1 MNAVH
6 FGAGN
11 IGRGFIGYLLYQSGF
26 KTCFIDVNDELV
38 NLLNDKR
45 QYIVQFA
52 NDLHEQFLVKDV
64 QGINSSIQPALVIE
78 AIVNAEIVSTAVGPN
93 ILPHIA
99 KLLAQGLKKR
109 LKQSKPS
116 LTIIACENMIGG
128 SSYLKECVY
137 KELTEDEIAQ
147 FNIHYRFPN
156 AAVDCI
162 VPNQSNEDQL
172 AVIVEPFYEWIVE
185 RTEMDSSPPPIKAIT
200 YVKNL
205 EPYIE
210 RKLFT
215 VNTGHA
221 IAAYGGYLEGILPI
235 HEAVSNENVKKL
247 IVNVLQETS
256 KYLVAK
262 HGFNEQA
269 HKEYVDKIISRF
281 HNPFIPDVTT
291 RVGRSPIRKLMANDR
306 LVSPATKYVELFGE
320 VPNHLA
326 MGIAFALKYDYLE
339 DVEAKQLQ
347 ETIQLEGIQYAIEK
361 FTTIRPG
368 TGLFKAVYNHY
379 QKYSFNIIKG
389 DDFFEEKIV
398 RDSY

>member
-26 KTCFIDVNDELV
+26 KTCFIDINDELV

-64 QGINSSIQPALVIE
+64 HAINSSTHPDLVIE
-78 AIVNAEIVSTAVGPN
+78 AITKAEIVSTAVGPN
-93 ILPHIA
+93 ILPHVA

-109 LKQSKPS
+109 LKQSQPS

-128 SSYLKECVY
+128 SAYLKECVY
-137 KELTEDEIAQ
+137 KELTEDEIEQ
-147 FNIHYRFPN
+147 FNIHYHFPN

-162 VPNQSNEDQL
+162 VPNQSNEDPL
-172 AVIVEPFYEWIVE
+172 TVIVEPFYEWIVE
-185 RTEMDSSPPPIKAIT
+185 QTKMDSSYSPIKAIT
-200 YVKNL
+200 NVENL

-221 IAAYGGYLEGILPI
+221 IAAYGGYLEGIPTI
-235 HEAVSNENVKKL
+235 HEAISNENIKKL
-247 IVNVLQETS
+247 LVNALQETS
-256 KYLVAK
+256 QYLVTK

-269 HKEYVDKIISRF
+269 HQEYVDKIISRF

-320 VPNHLA
+320 VPNYLA
-326 MGIAFALKYDYLE
+326 MGIAFALKYDNLE
-339 DVEAKQLQ
+339 DLEAKHIQ
-347 ETIQLEGIQYAIEK
+347 ETIQREGIHSAIEI
-361 FTTIRPG
+361 FTSLKPG
-368 TGLFKAVYNHY
+368 TGLFEAVYDHY
-379 QKYSFNIIKG
+379 HQYSLHYNKG
-389 DDFFEEKIV
+389 G
-398 RDSY
+398 

>member
-1 MNAVH
+1 MDAVH

-26 KTCFIDVNDELV
+26 KTCFIDVNDKLV
-38 NLLNDKR
+38 HLLNDKK

-52 NDLHEQFLVKDV
+52 NDQHEQFLVKDV
-64 QGINSSIQPALVIE
+64 HAINSSTHPNLVIE
-78 AIVNAEIVSTAVGPN
+78 AIANAKIVSTAVGPN
-93 ILPHIA
+93 ILPHVA

-109 LKQSKPS
+109 LKQSQPS

-128 SSYLKECVY
+128 SSHLKECVY
-137 KELTEDEIAQ
+137 KELTEDEITQ
-147 FNIHYRFPN
+147 FNVHYRFPN

-172 AVIVEPFYEWIVE
+172 TVIVEQFYEWIVE
-185 RTEMDSSPPPIKAIT
+185 QTNAGSSHPPIKAIT

-235 HEAVSNENVKKL
+235 HEAVSNENVKRL
-247 IVNVLQETS
+247 MVNVLRETS
-256 KYLVAK
+256 KYLVTK

-269 HKEYVDKIISRF
+269 HQEYVDKIISRF
-281 HNPFIPDVTT
+281 HNPFISDITT

-306 LVSPATKYVELFGE
+306 LVSPAIKYVELFGE

-339 DVEAKQLQ
+339 DLEAQQLQ
-347 ETIQLEGIQYAIEK
+347 ETIQLEGIQFAIEK
-361 FTTIRPG
+361 FTTIKPG

-379 QKYSFNIIKG
+379 QEYSFNYNKG
-389 DDFFEEKIV
+389 
-398 RDSY
+398 R

>member
-26 KTCFIDVNDELV
+26 ETCFIDINDELV
-38 NLLNDKR
+38 NLLNDKK
-45 QYIVQFA
+45 QYVVQCA
-52 NDLHEQFLVKDV
+52 NELHEQYLIKDV
-64 QGINSSIQPALVIE
+64 HAINSSTHPDLVIE
-78 AIVNAEIVSTAVGPN
+78 AITKAEIVSTAVGPN
-93 ILPHIA
+93 ILPHVA
-99 KLLAQGLKKR
+99 KLLAQGLKER
-109 LKQSKPS
+109 LKQSQPS

-128 SSYLKECVY
+128 SDYLKECVY
-137 KELTEDEIAQ
+137 KELTEEEIAQ

-162 VPNQSNEDQL
+162 VPNQSNEDPL

-185 RTEMDSSPPPIKAIT
+185 ETKMDSSLPPIQAIT

-221 IAAYGGYLEGILPI
+221 IVAYGGYLEGILPI
-235 HEAVSNENVKKL
+235 HEAASNERIKKL

-256 KYLVAK
+256 KYLVTK

-269 HKEYVDKIISRF
+269 HQEYVNKIISRF

-291 RVGRSPIRKLMANDR
+291 RVGRSPIRKLMPNDR
-306 LVSPATKYVELFGE
+306 LVSPAIKYVELFGE
-320 VPNHLA
+320 VPNYLT
-326 MGIAFALKYDYLE
+326 MGIAFALKYDNLE
-339 DVEAKQLQ
+339 DLEAKHIQ
-347 ETIQLEGIQYAIEK
+347 ETIQREGIQYAIEK
-361 FTTIRPG
+361 FTTLKPG
-368 TGLFKAVYNHY
+368 TSLFEAVYNHY
-379 QKYSFNIIKG
+379 ENYSYNYNKG
-389 DDFFEEKIV
+389 
-398 RDSY
+398 R

>member
-11 IGRGFIGYLLYQSGF
+11 IGRGFIGYLLYQSGYN
-26 KTCFIDVNDELV
+26 TCFIDVNDTLV

-45 QYIVQFA
+45 QYVVQFA
-52 NDLHEQFLVKDV
+52 NDSHEQFLVKDV
-64 QGINSSIQPALVIE
+64 SGINSSIHPDLVMD
-78 AIVNAEIVSTAVGPN
+78 AIGKAEFVSTAVGPN
-93 ILPHIA
+93 ILPHVA

-109 LKQSKPS
+109 LKQPEPS
-116 LTIIACENMIGG
+116 LTVIACENMIGG
-128 SSYLKECVY
+128 SSYLKESVY

-172 AVIVEPFYEWIVE
+172 AVTVEPFYEWIVE
-185 RTEMDSSPPPIKAIT
+185 QTESNSSPPPIQAIT
-200 YVKNL
+200 YVNNL

-221 IAAYGGYLEGILPI
+221 ITAYGGYLEGILPI
-235 HEAVSNENVKKL
+235 HEAISNGHVKRL
-247 IVNVLQETS
+247 LDNVLQETS
-256 KYLVAK
+256 RYLVAK

-281 HNPFIPDVTT
+281 YNPHIIDVTT
-291 RVGRSPIRKLMANDR
+291 RVGRSPIRKLMPNDR
-306 LVSPATKYVELFGE
+306 LVSPATKYVEQFSE
-320 VPNHLA
+320 VPDHLA
-326 MGIAFALKYDYLE
+326 KGIAFAFKYDYLE
-339 DVEAKQLQ
+339 DSEAKQLQ
-347 ETIQLEGIQYAIEK
+347 ETIQLKGIQYAIEK
-361 FTTIRPG
+361 FTALKPDTE
-368 TGLFKAVYNHY
+368 LFKAVYNHY
-379 QKYSFNIIKG
+379 QK
-389 DDFFEEKIV
+389 
-398 RDSY
+398 

>member
-1 MNAVH
+1 MDAVH

-26 KTCFIDVNDELV
+26 KTCFIDVNDKLV
-38 NLLNDKR
+38 HLLNDKK
-45 QYIVQFA
+45 QYIVEYA

-64 QGINSSIQPALVIE
+64 HAINSSTHPDLVIE
-78 AIVNAEIVSTAVGPN
+78 AIAKAEIVSTAVGPN
-93 ILPHIA
+93 ILPHVA
-99 KLLAQGLKKR
+99 KLLVQGLKKR
-109 LKQSKPS
+109 LKQSQPS
-116 LTIIACENMIGG
+116 LTIIACENMIDG

-137 KELTEDEIAQ
+137 KELTADEIAQ
-147 FNIHYRFPN
+147 FNKYFSFPN

-185 RTEMDSSPPPIKAIT
+185 QTKTDSSLPPIKAIT

-247 IVNVLQETS
+247 MMNVLQETS
-256 KYLVAK
+256 KYLVTK
-262 HGFNEQA
+262 HGFNELA
-269 HKEYVDKIISRF
+269 HQEYVDKIINRF
-281 HNPFIPDVTT
+281 HNPYIPDVTT

-306 LVSPATKYVELFGE
+306 LVSPATKYVELFDE
-320 VPNHLA
+320 IPNHLA

-339 DVEAKQLQ
+339 DLEAKQLQ
-347 ETIQLEGIQYAIEK
+347 ETIQLKGIHYAIEK
-361 FTTIRPG
+361 FTTLKPG
-368 TGLFKAVYNHY
+368 TELFNAIYNHY
-379 QKYSFNIIKG
+379 QEYSSNSIKG
-389 DDFFEEKIV
+389 DDFFEKKIV
-398 RDSY
+398 RDYY

>member
-26 KTCFIDVNDELV
+26 KTCFIDINDELV
-38 NLLNDKR
+38 NLLNDKK

-52 NDLHEQFLVKDV
+52 NDRHEQYLVKDV
-64 QGINSSIQPALVIE
+64 HAINSSTHPDLVIE
-78 AIVNAEIVSTAVGPN
+78 AITKAEIVSTAVGPN
-93 ILPHIA
+93 ILPHVA
-99 KLLAQGLKKR
+99 KLLAQGLKGR
-109 LKQSKPS
+109 LKQSHPS

-128 SSYLKECVY
+128 SDYLKECVY

-185 RTEMDSSPPPIKAIT
+185 ETKMDSSPPPIKAIT

-235 HEAVSNENVKKL
+235 HEAVSNERIQKL
-247 IVNVLQETS
+247 MVNVLQETS
-256 KYLVAK
+256 KYLVTK

-269 HKEYVDKIISRF
+269 HEQYVNKIISRF
-281 HNPFIPDVTT
+281 HNPFISDDTT
-291 RVGRSPIRKLMANDR
+291 RVGRSPIRKLMPNDR
-306 LVSPATKYVELFGE
+306 LVSPAIKYVELFDE
-320 VPNHLA
+320 VPNYLA
-326 MGIAFALKYDYLE
+326 MGIVFALKYDNLE
-339 DVEAKQLQ
+339 DLEAKHLQ
-347 ETIQLEGIQYAIEK
+347 ETIQREGIQYAIEK
-361 FTTIRPG
+361 FTTLKPDTR
-368 TGLFKAVYNHY
+368 LFEAVYNHY
-379 QKYSFNIIKG
+379 ENYSYN
-389 DDFFEEKIV
+389 
-398 RDSY
+398 RR

>member
-11 IGRGFIGYLLYQSGF
+11 IGRGFIGYLLYLSGF
-26 KTCFIDVNDELV
+26 KTCFIDINDDLV
-38 NLLNDKR
+38 HLLNEKK
-45 QYIVQFA
+45 QYNVQFA
-52 NDLHEQFLVKDV
+52 NDLHEQFIVKDV
-64 QGINSSIQPALVIE
+64 QAINSSTHPNLVIE
-78 AIVNAEIVSTAVGPN
+78 AITKAEIVSTAVGPN
-93 ILPHIA
+93 ILPHVA

-109 LKQSKPS
+109 LQQPQPS

-128 SSYLKECVY
+128 SAYLKECVY
-137 KELTEDEIAQ
+137 KELTDDEIAQ

-162 VPNQSNEDQL
+162 VPNQSNEDPL
-172 AVIVEPFYEWIVE
+172 TVIVEPFYEWIVE
-185 RTEMDSSPPPIKAIT
+185 ETKMDSSLPPIKAIT

-235 HEAVSNENVKKL
+235 HEAVSNNKIKKL
-247 IVNVLQETS
+247 IVNVLKETS
-256 KYLVAK
+256 KYLVTK

-269 HKEYVDKIISRF
+269 HQEYVDKIINRF

-306 LVSPATKYVELFGE
+306 LVSPAIKYVELFDE
-320 VPNHLA
+320 VPHYLA

-339 DVEAKQLQ
+339 DIEAKQIQ
-347 ETIQLEGIQYAIEK
+347 ETIQREGIQYAIEK
-361 FTTIRPG
+361 FTTLKPG
-368 TGLFKAVYNHY
+368 TGLFDAVYNHY
-379 QKYSFNIIKG
+379 QKYSFHFNKG
-389 DDFFEEKIV
+389 G
-398 RDSY
+398 